1 MLNKMLGMIPD
12 AFAKTKETNF
22 GKLFIILNQQITSLT
37 QTLEKVE
44 NWRSI
49 DEARGTVL
57 DKIGA
62 DLEQYRGLADDE
74 IYRLLIKSRIIRAQS
89 SGTFDDIIRA
99 ICATVDC
106 QPSDI
111 SVIAATESNDLN
123 LNDEPLAV
131 VIERT
136 PLGSLNAI
144 GMNVGTFTKIVE
156 HSVMAGVRVISINLE
171 GTFEFSESYDDYDE
185 LKGFANEE
193 GTIGGFFGDT
203 YLDTGVDLPI

>member
-49 DEARGTVL
+49 DEARGIVL

-136 PLGSLNAI
+136 PLGSLNTI

-193 GTIGGFFGDT
+193 ATIGGFFGDT

>member
-1 MLNKMLGMIPD
+1 MLNKMLSMIPD

-22 GKLFIILNQQITSLT
+22 GKLFIILSEQVNGVT
-37 QTLEKVE
+37 QTVEKIE

-49 DEARGTVL
+49 DEAKGIVL

-62 DLEQYRGLADDE
+62 DLEQYRGMADDE

-99 ICATVDC
+99 ICATVNC
-106 QPSDI
+106 QPTDI
-111 SVIAATESNDLN
+111 SVISAVESKDTKIS
-123 LNDEPLAV
+123 DEPLAI
-131 VIERT
+131 VIEKT
-136 PLGSLNAI
+136 PLGALNAI

-171 GTFEFSESYDDYDE
+171 GTFEFSETYDDYDE
-185 LKGFANEE
+185 LKGFANDQA
-193 GTIGGFFGDT
+193 TIGGFFGDT
-203 YLDTGVDLPI
+203 YLDNGIDLPI